1 MAEKDSKLDSLMK
14 GIGRR
19 LGTRR
24 RDVHKAIERF
34 HEEVN
39 NDETPM
45 TDTNEAEQ
53 TDVESSSA
61 GAEETTSSESP
72 RTSQ

>member
-19 LGTRR
+19 LGKRR
-24 RDVHKAIERF
+24 RDVHKAIDRF

-39 NDETPM
+39 NDETAM
-45 TDTNEAEQ
+45 TDTNEADQ
-53 TDVESSSA
+53 TDVESPSA
-61 GAEETTSSESP
+61 GAEDTTPSESP
-72 RTSQ
+72 RTNQ